1 MTVAREIS
9 DLPSQMYPVEA
20 LSKYESSLMVSEYA
34 IWRENNEGCKAMGP
48 GRTFY
53 MTTSTRVSK
62 VKPGFF
68 LFLEP
73 REAESLPLPTM
84 ENQGNYGDML
94 FTGSLIEGH

>member
-1 MTVAREIS
+1 MQSDGARANFLYDYIHTGF
-9 DLPSQMYPVEA
+9 Q
-20 LSKYESSLMVSEYA
+20 
-34 IWRENNEGCKAMGP
+34 G
-48 GRTFY
+48 
-53 MTTSTRVSK
+53 
-62 VKPGFF
+62 KPGFF